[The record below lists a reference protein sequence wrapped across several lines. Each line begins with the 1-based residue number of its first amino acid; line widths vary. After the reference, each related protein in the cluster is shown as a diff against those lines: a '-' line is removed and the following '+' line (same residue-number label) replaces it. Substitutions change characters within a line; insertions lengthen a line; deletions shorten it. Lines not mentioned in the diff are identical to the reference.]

1 MYTRDRIPLA
11 DAAYRLSMTYHQ
23 ARALVLKGEL
33 KGGRDEFG
41 RFFVERADLE
51 RLRKTLEKVR
61 GRHGS

>member
-1 MYTRDRIPLA
+1 MSKRDRIPLA

-41 RFFVERADLE
+41 RFIVERADLE
-51 RLRKTLEKVR
+51 RLKKELQEARR
-61 GRHGS
+61 RHGP